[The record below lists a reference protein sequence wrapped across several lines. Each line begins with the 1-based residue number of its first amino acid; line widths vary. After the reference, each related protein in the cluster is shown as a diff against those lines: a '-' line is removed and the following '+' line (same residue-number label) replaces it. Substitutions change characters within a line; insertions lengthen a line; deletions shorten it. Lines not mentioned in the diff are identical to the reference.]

1 MTTFVADAAFIIG
14 SLHTCVAMPCQDY
27 ARAAPNVVVVSDG
40 CSSGAHT
47 DLGARQWNLAALDA
61 WNQVPLKNPE
71 QYLEQLLKA
80 GQQRTATMP
89 LLDTLATVAIG
100 AVEDQM
106 LRGFLQ
112 GDGFLGFQL
121 ADGGVEFWLLDAPGN
136 APLYPQYLLDPQHY
150 ADWKNHVAQE
160 PMTATYYRYD
170 DADVLIDMHTE
181 ALTTPYFFQERPVH
195 DVLRMVVATDGIATC
210 GRSVNAVLQDVLAVQ
225 DPTGDFMHRRMGAM
239 LRRDNLSPSDDL
251 AIGMLART

>member
-14 SLHTCVAMPCQDY
+14 SRHTCVAMPCQDY

-106 LRGFLQ
+106 LRGFLLPATRLFIRNICWTPSTTRI
-112 GDGFLGFQL
+112 GKTM
-121 ADGGVEFWLLDAPGN
+121 PR
-136 APLYPQYLLDPQHY
+136 
-150 ADWKNHVAQE
+150 KN
-160 PMTATYYRYD
+160 P
-170 DADVLIDMHTE
+170 
-181 ALTTPYFFQERPVH
+181 
-195 DVLRMVVATDGIATC
+195 
-210 GRSVNAVLQDVLAVQ
+210 
-225 DPTGDFMHRRMGAM
+225 
-239 LRRDNLSPSDDL
+239 
-251 AIGMLART
+251 